1 MRASGPS
8 PPRTAVK
15 KRLTS
20 SPALLGRKAAGAP
33 TCATRGFGVLLPAD
47 FLNVPMGYAFVLG
60 AVLVAPRGRHERP
73 LCAQLGGGARCFKSA
88 SVGNT
93 VTIAQLSAS
102 NLRFCGTHCQG
113 LLIGVSIVPF
123 TIFPVENTEV
133 IRLFVCKGR
142 MKKGRKK
149 VHKYQNREK
158 IILRGMPPGT

>member
-1 MRASGPS
+1 
-8 PPRTAVK
+8 VK

-47 FLNVPMGYAFVLG
+47 FLNAPMGYAFVLG

-73 LCAQLGGGARCFKSA
+73 LCAQLGGGARCSKSA

-133 IRLFVCKGR
+133 IRLFGQGPHEKGQ
-142 MKKGRKK
+142 KKSAQVPKIGKK
-149 VHKYQNREK
+149 FFCGKCLLGPKNC
-158 IILRGMPPGT
+158 ICA